1 MKKKIVIALIL
12 AAVLLTAV
20 LGAAACSKTELVGFD
35 IELAKA
41 VGEDLGVEV
50 EFVQINWDTKE
61 NELESKNVD
70 LLWNGM
76 TITPEREAAWEIS
89 EPYMLNRQVAIIRKA
104 DADKFDTLDKMLASD
119 NKWSAE
125 NGSAGAELITD
136 LGATLIGVTAQINVL
151 TELNAGSADIG
162 VMDSVMAGY
171 YINETGS
178 NYADSLMI
186 AEVNIAK
193 EDEYYGIAARK
204 GETALMD
211 KINTSLAKLWANDTV
226 KTIGE
231 KYGLKDVLLPIEYTS
246 QWDSISDKSSWDYI
260 VARGKII
267 IGYTLFAPIAYKV
280 EAA

>member
-35 IELAKA
+35 IELAKT

-119 NKWSAE
+119 KWSAE

-186 AEVNIAK
+186 AEVDIAK

-211 KINTSLAKLWANDTV
+211 KINTSLAKLWANDTI

>member
-35 IELAKA
+35 IELAQA

-119 NKWSAE
+119 KWSAE

-204 GETALMD
+204 SETALMD
-211 KINTSLAKLWANDTV
+211 KINTSLAKLWANDTI

-231 KYGLKDVLLPIEYTS
+231 KYGLTDVLLPIEYTS

>member
-35 IELAKA
+35 IELAKT

-50 EFVQINWDTKE
+50 ESVQINWDTKE

-119 NKWSAE
+119 KWSAE

-186 AEVNIAK
+186 AEVDIAK

-211 KINTSLAKLWANDTV
+211 KINTSLAKLWANDTI

>member
-119 NKWSAE
+119 KWSAE

-204 GETALMD
+204 SETALMD
-211 KINTSLAKLWANDTV
+211 KINTSLAKLWANDTI

-231 KYGLKDVLLPIEYTS
+231 KYGLTDVLLPIEYTS

-267 IGYTLFAPIAYKV
+267 IGYTLFAPIAYEV